1 MIETA
6 DTMVEGFI
14 RWAKFPQKGKKFFT
28 GDFVE
33 LEKDAPEEAKK
44 SYRKYIGLI
53 SRHLLSND
61 DLIIENLR
69 IVGITETATGKSREQ
84 LEIVMRLIADGWID
98 NDPFIKV
105 RGNKGGSYDG
115 TKL

>member
-33 LEKDAPEEAKK
+33 LEKDAPE
-44 SYRKYIGLI
+44 
-53 SRHLLSND
+53 
-61 DLIIENLR
+61 
-69 IVGITETATGKSREQ
+69 
-84 LEIVMRLIADGWID
+84 
-98 NDPFIKV
+98 
-105 RGNKGGSYDG
+105 
-115 TKL
+115 